1 MKTWFQTATGGFS
14 FTARAGLILALLLA
28 LFAAAPARS
37 AGSEGALQPDISP
50 IEEVKA
56 VIESQLIA
64 FQNRDGAGA
73 FFHAAPGIKGAFG
86 DADTFMTMV
95 ERGYNVIYAN
105 RNWVFAEGQ
114 IQGEQAAQVVLV
126 EDSEGQQMKAV
137 YFLRVYDGR
146 WQITGVQPMG

>member
-1 MKTWFQTATGGFS
+1 MMTLSTAVTVGS
-14 FTARAGLILALLLA
+14 FPRRVFALALGLVLA
-28 LFAAAPARS
+28 LMAGRAVAAGHEDALAPA
-37 AGSEGALQPDISP
+37 LSP
-50 IEEVKA
+50 IEEVQA

-105 RNWVFAEGQ
+105 SGWTFVEGQ
-114 IQGEQAAQVVLV
+114 VQGQQAAQMLIV
-126 EDSEGQQMKAV
+126 EDGEGRELKVV
-137 YFLRVYDGR
+137 YFLRIYDGR
-146 WQITGVQPMG
+146 WQITGVQPMA